1 MKSVDALFG
10 KKYEPEKYH
19 CVHFVIDA
27 AQYLLDE
34 NYTKNFVGL
43 TSSLHET
50 LKASRHTAIKN
61 RLRNKDEKPKQGDIV
76 LMTNVNQSSH
86 VGLFYCGQVLHL
98 TELGV
103 HFLPIQTIHS
113 IYKRIRIYEPYQ
125 SISKSD

>member
-10 KKYEPEKYH
+10 KKYDPEKYH

-27 AQYLLDE
+27 AKYLFDVD
-34 NYTKNFVGL
+34 YTENFVGL

-61 RLRNKDEKPKQGDIV
+61 RLREDDETPKQGDIV
-76 LMTNVNQSSH
+76 LMTNARQSSH
-86 VGLFYCGQVLHL
+86 VGFFYCDKVLHL

-103 HFLPIQTIHS
+103 HFLPKQTIHS